1 LSAITSRPKLRLFSD
16 IGAKKD
22 GAWSLRGLT
31 LKVDGQDSV
40 IDLICQSK
48 VEIKDFRWRVGQALL
63 AFS

>member
-1 LSAITSRPKLRLFSD
+1 M
-16 IGAKKD
+16 GAKKD
-22 GAWSLRGLT
+22 DAWSLRRLT

-40 IDLICQSK
+40 IDLIYQSK